1 MVAEDPPQTLPEP
14 SPGFTLGVSISDSP
28 DLARLGLTETHLRM
42 ALGEVAHATLIAK
55 GRLSYGGHLRDD
67 GYTAFLVNECERYGS
82 RDRPFTGHIPWSVHR
97 RLTVDDINRH
107 RKAIGLYGSYVFLGP
122 DGQPIE
128 DPTADRDRE
137 AMQVGDREAADSLS
151 AARHH
156 LTATCDARLV
166 VGGQRTGYQGHMP
179 GVVEET
185 ILAVRARQ
193 PVFVAGGFGGAAG
206 DVVRVLGFDP
216 DNWLGLPDEAAR
228 PDLRELADALRETG
242 WFPEANGL
250 RREQNQQLAISY
262 RASEIASLVI
272 HGLTN
277 LRSS

>member
-1 MVAEDPPQTLPEP
+1 MVADHAQQIFPKPA
-14 SPGFTLGVSISDSP
+14 PGFTLGVSVSDSP

-42 ALGEVAHATLIAK
+42 ALGEVAQVTLVAK

-67 GYTAFLVNECERYGS
+67 GYTAFLVHECEKYGS

-97 RLTVDDINRH
+97 RLTIEDISRH
-107 RKAIGLYGSYVFLGP
+107 RHAIGLYGAYVFLDP

-128 DPTADRDRE
+128 DPTADRDPE
-137 AMQVGDREAADSLS
+137 AMQVGNREAADSLT
-151 AARHH
+151 AARGH

-185 ILAVRARQ
+185 ILAVRAGQ

-206 DVVRVLGFDP
+206 DIARVLGFDP
-216 DNWLGLPDEAAR
+216 DNWLGLPNETAR
-228 PDLRELADALRETG
+228 PDLRELADTLGESG
-242 WFPEANGL
+242 WSAEANGL
-250 RREQNQQLAISY
+250 TLKQNRQLAISY
-262 RASEIASLVI
+262 RASEVASLVVY
-272 HGLTN
+272 GLTN
-277 LRSS
+277 LRSR

>member
-1 MVAEDPPQTLPEP
+1 MVVDDAPQTLPEP
-14 SPGFTLGVSISDSP
+14 APGFTLGVSVSDSP

-42 ALGEVAHATLIAK
+42 ALGEVAQATLIAR
-55 GRLSYGGHLRDD
+55 GRLSYGGHLQDD
-67 GYTAFLVNECERYGS
+67 GYTAFLVHECEKYGS
-82 RDRPFTGHIPWSVHR
+82 RDRPLTGHVPWSVHR

-107 RKAIGLYGSYVFLGP
+107 RKGIGLYGTYVFLDP
-122 DGQPIE
+122 DGQPMD
-128 DPTADRDRE
+128 DPTADRD
-137 AMQVGDREAADSLS
+137 AAAVHVGDREAADSLT

-185 ILAVRARQ
+185 ILAIRAGQ

-206 DVVRVLGFDP
+206 DIARVLGFDP
-216 DNWLGLPDEAAR
+216 DNWLALPDETAR
-228 PDLRELADALRETG
+228 FDLRELADTLGEYA
-242 WFPEANGL
+242 WSAEANGL
-250 RREQNQQLAISY
+250 TLEQNQQLTISY
-262 RASEIASLVI
+262 RASEVASLVV

-277 LRSS
+277 LRSR